1 MPTKIDLKSI
11 VTELLDR
18 LIKSIPKIILYAAPF
33 LFILTFLGLKTVN
46 ASILKNDQLMVRISQ
61 DYSNK
66 FCNSIAFGL
75 SRESAMS
82 FANKENKLIFKNKK
96 GIESLSKELI
106 ANKIAIS
113 VVDRCGYIVDLKGEE
128 GITQFENDYLEK
140 NNNFMSD
147 N

>member
-11 VTELLDR
+11 VTESLDR
-18 LIKSIPKIILYAAPF
+18 LIKSIPKIILYAFLF

-140 NNNFMSD
+140 NNDFMSD

>member
-11 VTELLDR
+11 VTESLDR
-18 LIKSIPKIILYAAPF
+18 LIKSIPKIILYAVPF

-140 NNNFMSD
+140 NNYFMSD